1 MIKIA
6 LDAMGGDFAPS
17 STVQG
22 AVEAIKENS
31 DIKII
36 LVGNEEKINEELRKY
51 SYDKEKIEIIHTD
64 EEILMKESMPPAL
77 AVRKKKKASMNIAV
91 QLVKDGKANAVV
103 SAGNTGA
110 LMTASQLTLKRIKG
124 VLRPAITTIFP
135 KKNGK
140 MVMMDVGANADCKPE
155 YLEQFCIM
163 GMEYAK
169 ILLEIKNPKVALLN
183 IGEEEGKGNELV
195 KQSYELI
202 KSNSN
207 INFIGNIESREMLT
221 EGKAD
226 VVVADGFT
234 GNIVLKTAEGVA
246 KTIFDILK
254 EEIETNFLYKL
265 AALILKP
272 VFKTVKNSL
281 DSSEYGGALFL
292 GLNGI
297 SIKAHGNS
305 NGKAIKNALNVAK
318 KFAESNFIENIKES
332 IDKKERVGGLK

>member
-1 MIKIA
+1 VIKIA

-22 AVEAIKENS
+22 AVEAIKENNN
-31 DIKII
+31 IKII

-51 SYDKEKIEIIHTD
+51 NYDKEKIEIIHTD
-64 EEILMKESMPPAL
+64 EEILMKETMPPAM
-77 AVRKKKKASMNIAV
+77 AVRKKKNASMNIAIN
-91 QLVKDGKANAVV
+91 LVKEGKANAVV

-163 GMEYAK
+163 GAEYAK
-169 ILLEIKNPKVALLN
+169 ILLDIENPKVALLN
-183 IGEEEGKGNELV
+183 IGEEEGKGNELA

-202 KSNSN
+202 KANSN

-221 EGKAD
+221 EGEAD

-254 EEIETNFLYKL
+254 EGIESKLLYKL
-265 AALILKP
+265 AALVLKP
-272 VFKTVKNSL
+272 VFKEVKNSL

-318 KFAESNFIENIKES
+318 KFAESNFIENIKEN
-332 IDKKERVGGLK
+332 IAKKEQ

>member
-1 MIKIA
+1 MKIA

>member
-22 AVEAIKENS
+22 AVEAIKENNN
-31 DIKII
+31 IKII

-51 SYDKEKIEIIHTD
+51 NYDKEKIEIIHTD
-64 EEILMKESMPPAL
+64 EEILMKETMPPAM
-77 AVRKKKKASMNIAV
+77 AVRKKKNASMNIAIN
-91 QLVKDGKANAVV
+91 LVKEGKANAVV

-163 GMEYAK
+163 GAEYAK
-169 ILLEIKNPKVALLN
+169 ILLDIENPKVALLN
-183 IGEEEGKGNELV
+183 IGEEEGKGNELA

-202 KSNSN
+202 KANSN

-221 EGKAD
+221 EGEAD

-254 EEIETNFLYKL
+254 EGIESKLLYKL
-265 AALILKP
+265 AALVLKP
-272 VFKTVKNSL
+272 VFKEVKNSL

-318 KFAESNFIENIKES
+318 KFAESNFIENIKEN
-332 IDKKERVGGLK
+332 IAKKEQ